1 MNSPDAPFGGIQDL
15 FPNTSVED
23 RWRTLATL
31 YSLLSSFTS
40 PDSTVTTQS
49 RKINKSKTLSRQTF
63 NIELNYYIILIKAF
77 KNIGFS
83 AYNRFK
89 SHQTSIRNKTTSN
102 AFARHLAQFHPD
114 KVTDYTGFKVK
125 VERTYKKCLD
135 RQVSE
140 GINIFANADKL
151 DIQMNSKL
159 DFHGPS
165 ATKTTTSREVPT
177 RQPRRRRGKK

>member
-1 MNSPDAPFGGIQDL
+1 MNKIKMSAKIVETAGISFRDQTVALDLTGCVFPDCWACESGEKGGSHTKRGPVYSGKCLDCG
-15 FPNTSVED
+15 ED
-23 RWRTLATL
+23 
-31 YSLLSSFTS
+31 
-40 PDSTVTTQS
+40 
-49 RKINKSKTLSRQTF
+49 
-63 NIELNYYIILIKAF
+63 NITAGYDGES
-77 KNIGFS
+77 GFS

-89 SHQTSIRNKTTSN
+89 SHQSSIKNKNTKN
-102 AFARHLAQFHPD
+102 AFARHLSEYHPGKAKD
-114 KVTDYTGFKVK
+114 HTGFKVK

-140 GINIFANADKL
+140 GINIFANVDKL

-177 RQPRRRRGKK
+177 RQPRRTKGKR